1 MLSEKEEQIVN
12 LLLEKEIDDRTIIAV
27 IHAMDTDER
36 KDKMITYLKNTK
48 YLTRDDVMKA
58 VKTIFLETE

>member
-36 KDKMITYLKNTK
+36 KDK
-48 YLTRDDVMKA
+48 
-58 VKTIFLETE
+58 